1 MRLVDPPDVKGYVMY
16 PLRLLAGGQAFLV
29 MGRDPHM
36 GPMDIGDRLNF
47 LQQQGLPW
55 NNVAFAPVSE
65 CRIRR

>member
-1 MRLVDPPDVKGYVMY
+1 
-16 PLRLLAGGQAFLV
+16 

-65 CRIRR
+65 CRIQR